1 MTDERC
7 RICGEVLHPT
17 QDGFYVAV
25 NGCSVCHGKLWTPA
39 ELALAR
45 ATAAKREAELLA
57 ELESW
62 RSVASKASAE
72 VIAAAARV
80 AEAVEPWREVLAE
93 CRDAITGALLGAAGW
108 NCDCG
113 EQCPNHN
120 NALKDALAAARALL
134 DKAGP

>member
-1 MTDERC
+1 MADERC

-17 QDGFYVAV
+17 QDGDYMAV
-25 NGCSVCHGKLWTPA
+25 NGCSVCHGKMWTPA

-45 ATAAKREAELLA
+45 ATAAAREAELLA

-72 VIAAAARV
+72 VIAADARV
-80 AEAVEPWREVLAE
+80 AEAVKAWRKMCGDLWTIADEY
-93 CRDAITGALLGAAGW
+93 AIQTKVKPPRVAVV
-108 NCDCG
+108 
-113 EQCPNHN
+113 
-120 NALKDALAAARALL
+120 LAAARALL

>member
-1 MTDERC
+1 MAERC
-7 RICGEVLHPT
+7 PVCGDVLHPT
-17 QDGFYVAV
+17 QDGDYMAV

-72 VIAAAARV
+72 VITADARV
-80 AEAVEPWREVLAE
+80 AEAWLMQFE
-93 CRDAITGALLGAAGW
+93 ALVQRAVDDRIDDDW
-108 NCDCG
+108 
-113 EQCPNHN
+113 
-120 NALKDALAAARALL
+120 LKAARALL

>member
-45 ATAAKREAELLA
+45 ATAA
-57 ELESW
+57 
-62 RSVASKASAE
+62 
-72 VIAAAARV
+72 ARV
-80 AEAVEPWREVLAE
+80 AEAVKPLWSVLN
-93 CRDAITGALLGAAGW
+93 RHYPKIAGHVIGLEQS
-108 NCDCG
+108 G
-113 EQCPNHN
+113 ETVAHERW
-120 NALKDALAAARALL
+120 AALARDFYNAEIAARALL
-134 DKAGP
+134 DKAGS

>member
-1 MTDERC
+1 MSAPNAERC
-7 RICGEVLHPT
+7 PDNPDADNSAIDSGLRVAFCGECGQVICEADCE
-17 QDGFYVAV
+17 QDFRDY
-25 NGCSVCHGKLWTPA
+25 LET
-39 ELALAR
+39 LR
-45 ATAAKREAELLA
+45 TAD
-57 ELESW
+57 
-62 RSVASKASAE
+62 
-72 VIAAAARV
+72 ARV

-134 DKAGP
+134 DKAGSSEPSTKDKP

>member
-1 MTDERC
+1 MAERC
-7 RICGEVLHPT
+7 PVCGDVLHPT
-17 QDGFYVAV
+17 QDGDYMAV
-25 NGCSVCHGKLWTPA
+25 NGCSVCHGKLWTPE

-45 ATAAKREAELLA
+45 ATAAARE
-57 ELESW
+57 
-62 RSVASKASAE
+62 
-72 VIAAAARV
+72 